1 MGGFRI
7 FTIRGIPIRLHWS
20 FLIVLPFLAFAFSRT
35 FRTAALV
42 ADVPPDQLV
51 GSPLLWG
58 LGVALA
64 LFASVLVH
72 ELAHSLYALQRGGRV
87 RGITLLMVGGV
98 SEISEPPEKARQ
110 EAVMALVGP
119 LVSLALGGVFFLVH
133 RYSDWASFN
142 LRFAFF
148 YLGSLNVFLGVFN
161 LLPAFPMDGGRILR
175 ALLTDRMGAVR
186 ATSVASRVGKGF
198 AVLFGLW
205 ALVSFNMFLLLLAF
219 FVFIGAEAETRTVMV
234 RAILGGLR
242 VGDIMQRGVSMLP
255 GEITVDAAAEQ
266 MLRDR
271 TTAYV
276 VMEGGGAVGVL
287 TLDDL
292 QKVPADQRAVVT
304 VRAIVT
310 PVAPVSASADATTA
324 LRLMSERDV
333 PLVVVGDGGMVLG
346 TLSRDDIARTLKLS
360 ELEATQHA
368 NHQRP
373 WATPR
378 TDTPPHAPS

>member
-7 FTIRGIPIRLHWS
+7 LTIRGIPIRLHWS

-58 LGVALA
+58 LGVAVA
-64 LFASVLVH
+64 LFVSVLVH
-72 ELAHSLYALQRGGRV
+72 ELAHSLYALRKGGRV

-119 LVSLALGGVFFLVH
+119 LVSLVLGGLFFAVH
-133 RYSDWASFN
+133 AASAAVSFN

-148 YLGSLNVFLGVFN
+148 YLGTLNVFLGLFN

-175 ALLTDRMGAVR
+175 ALLTDRMGAIR
-186 ATSVASRVGKGF
+186 ATTVASRGGKVF
-198 AVLFGLW
+198 AVFFGLW
-205 ALVSFNMFLLLLAF
+205 GLVTFNIFLLLVAF
-219 FVFIGAEAETRTVMV
+219 FVFIGAEAETRAVMV

-242 VGDIMQRGVSMLP
+242 VGDIMERGVLP
-255 GEITVDAAAEQ
+255 LTGEMTVGAAAEQ

-271 TTAYV
+271 RTVYV
-276 VMEGGGAVGVL
+276 VVDQGRAIGVL
-287 TLDDL
+287 SLEDL
-292 QKVPADQRAVVT
+292 QRIPLEQRFAVAIRAVVPE
-304 VRAIVT
+304 A
-310 PVAPVSASADATTA
+310 APVSAADDATTA
-324 LRLMSERDV
+324 LRLMSERD
-333 PLVVVGDGGMVLG
+333 LSVVVVVEGGTVVG
-346 TLSRDDIARTLKLS
+346 TLSREDIARTLKLS

-368 NHQRP
+368 GHRP
-373 WATPR
+373 LSPLAR
-378 TDTPPHAPS
+378 